1 MTTLPLTS
9 GASAP
14 GPYFL
19 DYLPISGPPKKRH
32 TWIIVLV
39 VTLALMLVGT
49 VSWVAIIVST
59 GKTPSV
65 GVTGASA
72 EASQSQRAEDDSSAG
87 REVKPG
93 KAFRVGSHKMLASW
107 AVKRDNRLG
116 HAQFN
121 VSGKV
126 KNMSNATAA
135 ASIHIKF
142 IDSSGKA
149 LGTVQCNSS
158 DLKPG
163 RTPALNCIAEGHAR
177 LFETVTAEA
186 AF

>member
-1 MTTLPLTS
+1 
-9 GASAP
+9 
-14 GPYFL
+14 
-19 DYLPISGPPKKRH
+19 
-32 TWIIVLV
+32 
-39 VTLALMLVGT
+39 LALTLVGM

-59 GKTPSV
+59 GKTAHV
-65 GVTGASA
+65 GITGASA
-72 EASQSQRAEDDSSAG
+72 EALRSQSAEDDRSAG

-93 KAFRVGSHKMLASW
+93 KPFRVGSHDTLASW

-121 VSGKV
+121 VTGKV
-126 KNMSNATAA
+126 KNIGNATSA
-135 ASIHIKF
+135 ASIHFKF
-142 IDSSGKA
+142 IDFSGKV

-163 RTPALNCIAEGHAR
+163 QTQVLNCIADGKYGKYKR
-177 LFETVTAEA
+177 VTAEA

>member
-9 GASAP
+9 GPSAP
-14 GPYFL
+14 GSYFL
-19 DYLPISGPPKKRH
+19 DYLPVSGPPKKRH

-49 VSWVAIIVST
+49 VSWVAIILST
-59 GKTPSV
+59 GKTPTV

-72 EASQSQRAEDDSSAG
+72 EASQSQQAEDPG

-121 VSGKV
+121 VTGKV

-163 RTPALNCIAEGHAR
+163 RSQALNCIADGKYR
-177 LFETVTAEA
+177 KYKTVTAEA